1 MYFTNRKQAGELLA
15 AQLVDYK
22 FRDNAVLALSRG
34 GVTVGLEIADM
45 LNCPMQLLLTSR
57 ISAPGDPSLVLG
69 AMTSDGTFSYNDLIP
84 ASMMEEYMDE
94 FRGYVEDKKLH
105 KLFDL
110 TILGPGGEVD
120 VELLRNRNII
130 IVSDGVSSGL
140 SFLATLQFLKPIA
153 TQKLVGAI
161 PVGPIQAIDMMRLRL
176 DELHYLY
183 IPDNFFTIDHYYM
196 DNAMPDMK
204 DVVKQ
209 IDATAARW

>member
-176 DELHYLY
+176 DELHYLHTRQLFY
-183 IPDNFFTIDHYYM
+183 D
-196 DNAMPDMK
+196 
-204 DVVKQ
+204 
-209 IDATAARW
+209 